1 MKINYLLSIAI
12 IGIAL
17 GSCKKDDTTPT
28 EEEVSN
34 AQITAGISLNV
45 NYAIYSD
52 LSLKSINL
60 YNAVATF
67 IASPNANGL
76 TDCRNFWKGARAAW
90 EQSEGFL
97 YGPVATENIDPR
109 IDSWPVDFNAIDALL
124 AGSTDFT
131 VEANIDALDDAL
143 KGFHPIEYVLWGE
156 TGNKTFSEFT
166 AREKEYLLALANNL
180 KNLTAQLEQQ
190 WNTTS
195 ANPYVD
201 HFTSPGASNPYYA
214 TNKAVFEEMV
224 NALIGICEEVAEGKI
239 GEPFTLQDPSLEES
253 PYSSNSIADFTNNMK
268 SVQNVYLGK
277 YSADGHGIEDLVR
290 KHNLSLDNTIKT
302 KINAAIAS
310 LGAVTDPFGT
320 AISSQQPQVQ
330 NTIDAIEDLKNTL
343 ETDLLPFVQQ
353 HVTD

>member
-17 GSCKKDDTTPT
+17 GACKKDDTTPT

-60 YNAVATF
+60 YNAVTTF
-67 IASPNANGL
+67 IAAPSANGL
-76 TDCRNFWKGARAAW
+76 IDCRNLWKGARSAW

-143 KGFHPIEYVLWGE
+143 KGFHPIEYILWGE
-156 TGNKTFSEFT
+156 TGNKTFSDFT

-201 HFTSPGASNPYYA
+201 HFTSPSASNPYYA

-253 PYSSNSIADFTNNMK
+253 PYSSNSIADFTNNMI

-277 YSADGHGIEDLVR
+277 YSADGYGIEDLVR

-330 NTIDAIEDLKNTL
+330 NAIDAIEDLKNTL